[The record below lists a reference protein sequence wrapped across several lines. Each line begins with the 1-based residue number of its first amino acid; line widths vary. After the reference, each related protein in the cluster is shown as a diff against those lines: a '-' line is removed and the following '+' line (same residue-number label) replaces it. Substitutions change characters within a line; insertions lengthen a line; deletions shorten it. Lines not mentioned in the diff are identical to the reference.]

1 MTKISNEQ
9 LLKLHYILPLPWQ
22 KVQKLMTILEDFDE
36 FLHISPK
43 TVALYLNIKEE
54 KATQL
59 IHHYKELLPR
69 SMARYYEL
77 QNIQAITYL
86 NPHYPTRLK
95 HLYDAPAV
103 LYTKGNLQLLNRP
116 KMIAVIGSR
125 AASNYSEQSLKSLL
139 PPLIQEQF
147 VIVSGLAK
155 GADRLAH
162 EATIRYGGKTIGVL
176 GHGFFHSYP
185 RENSELSTYMALH
198 HLLVTEY
205 PPYVG
210 VQKWHF
216 PARNRII
223 SGLSEALVVTEA
235 ALKSGTLI
243 TTELALEQGK
253 DVFAVPGNIFSEQ
266 SRGTNKLIKEGAIP
280 VWDGY
285 QIIQELQLFS
295 NSR

>member
-1 MTKISNEQ
+1 MTNLSNEQ
-9 LLKLHYILPLPWQ
+9 LLKLHYILPLPWK
-22 KVQKLMTILEDFDE
+22 KVRNLMTITDDFDKL
-36 FLHISPK
+36 LHISPK
-43 TVALYLNIKEE
+43 FLATQLTIKEE
-54 KATQL
+54 KALQL
-59 IHHYKELLPR
+59 IRHYKELIPR
-69 SMARYYEL
+69 SMVTYYE
-77 QNIQAITYL
+77 QNNIMAIPYT
-86 NPHYPTRLK
+86 NPLYPERLK
-95 HLYDAPAV
+95 QLYDAPAV
-103 LYTKGNLQLLNRP
+103 IYAKGNTRLLKSP

-125 AASNYSEQSLKSLL
+125 TATTYSEHVLKSLL
-139 PPLIQEQF
+139 PPLIHEQY
-147 VIVSGLAK
+147 VIVSGLAI

-185 RENSELSTYMALH
+185 PQNKELSAYMASE

-223 SGLSEALVVTEA
+223 SGLSEALIVTEA

-280 VWDGY
+280 VGDGF
-285 QIIQELQLFS
+285 QILQELQLFS
-295 NSR
+295 KLR

>member
-103 LYTKGNLQLLNRP
+103 LYTKGDIQLLNRP

-125 AASNYSEQSLKSLL
+125 AATNYSEQALKTLL

-185 RENSELSTYMALH
+185 RENSELSAYMALH

-205 PPYVG
+205 PPYAG

-223 SGLSEALVVTEA
+223 SGLSEALIVTEA

-266 SRGTNKLIKEGAIP
+266 SRGTNKLITEGAIP

-285 QIIQELQLFS
+285 QIIEELQLFS

>member
-1 MTKISNEQ
+1 MTNPANEQ
-9 LLKLHYILPLPWQ
+9 LLKLHYILPLSWE
-22 KVQKLMTILEDFDE
+22 KVRNLMKITDDFDE
-36 FLHISPK
+36 ILHISPK
-43 TVALYLNIKEE
+43 FLASQLNIREE
-54 KATQL
+54 KAAQL
-59 IHHYKELLPR
+59 IKHYKELIQM
-69 SMARYYEL
+69 SMAIYYD
-77 QNIQAITYL
+77 QHNITPIPYTDPL
-86 NPHYPTRLK
+86 YPERLK
-95 HLYDAPAV
+95 QLYDAPAV
-103 LYTKGNLQLLNRP
+103 VYAQGDVQLLNRP
-116 KMIAVIGSR
+116 KMMAVIGSR
-125 AASNYSEQSLKSLL
+125 AATSYSENVLKSIL
-139 PPLIQEQF
+139 PPLIREQYI
-147 VIVSGLAK
+147 IVSGLAK

-176 GHGFFHSYP
+176 GHGLFHNYP
-185 RENSELSTYMALH
+185 PQNKELNAYMASE
-198 HLLVTEY
+198 HLLITEY

-223 SGLSEALVVTEA
+223 SGLCEALVVTEA

-280 VWDGY
+280 VWDGF
-285 QIIQELQLFS
+285 QILEEIQLFS

>member
-1 MTKISNEQ
+1 MTNPTNEQ
-9 LLKLHYILPLPWQ
+9 LMKLHYILPLSWK
-22 KVQKLMTILEDFDE
+22 KVRNLMKITDDFDE
-36 FLHISPK
+36 ILHISPK
-43 TVALYLNIKEE
+43 FLAVQLNIKEE
-54 KATQL
+54 KASQL
-59 IHHYKELLPR
+59 IKQYKELIPR
-69 SMARYYEL
+69 SMTAYYD
-77 QNIQAITYL
+77 QHNIIAIPYT
-86 NPHYPTRLK
+86 NPLYPQRLK
-95 HLYDAPAV
+95 ELYDAPAV
-103 LYTKGNLQLLNRP
+103 LYAKGDIQLLNRP

-125 AASNYSEQSLKSLL
+125 AATSYSEHVLNILL
-139 PPLIQEQF
+139 PPLIREQY

-176 GHGFFHSYP
+176 GHGLFHSYP
-185 RENSELSTYMALH
+185 PQNKELNAYMAKE

-205 PPYVG
+205 PPYVS

-280 VWDGY
+280 VWDGF
-285 QIIQELQLFS
+285 QILEEIQLFS
-295 NSR
+295 KLR

>member
-1 MTKISNEQ
+1 MMNQLNEQ
-9 LLKLHYILPLPWQ
+9 LLKLHYILPLSWPKFQ
-22 KVQKLMTILEDFDE
+22 NLMTILDDFDKI
-36 FLHISPK
+36 LHVSPK
-43 TVALYLNIKEE
+43 NVALHLNIKEE
-54 KATQL
+54 KAIQL
-59 IHHYKELLPR
+59 IRHYKELLPK
-69 SMARYYEL
+69 SMATYYEHE
-77 QNIQAITYL
+77 NIHAIPYTSQF
-86 NPHYPTRLK
+86 YPQRLK
-95 HLYDAPAV
+95 QLYDAPAV
-103 LYTKGNLQLLNRP
+103 LYAKGDIQLINES

-125 AASNYSEQSLKSLL
+125 GATSYSAEVLKMLI
-139 PPLIQEQF
+139 PPLIDEQF
-147 VIVSGLAK
+147 IVVSGLAK

-162 EATIRYGGKTIGVL
+162 EATISYGGKTIGVL
-176 GHGFFHSYP
+176 GHGLFHSYP
-185 RENSELSTYMALH
+185 KENIDLSMHMANH

-223 SGLSEALVVTEA
+223 SGLSEALIVTEA

-280 VWDGY
+280 VWNGF
-285 QIIQELQLFS
+285 QILQELQMFS
-295 NSR
+295 NYR

>member
-1 MTKISNEQ
+1 MANPANEQ
-9 LLKLHYILPLPWQ
+9 LLKLHYILPLSWE
-22 KVQKLMTILEDFDE
+22 KVRNLMKITDDFDE
-36 FLHISPK
+36 ILHISPK
-43 TVALYLNIKEE
+43 FLASQLNIREE
-54 KATQL
+54 KAAQL
-59 IHHYKELLPR
+59 IKHYKELIQR
-69 SMARYYEL
+69 SMAIYYD
-77 QNIQAITYL
+77 QHNITPIPYTDPL
-86 NPHYPTRLK
+86 YPERLK
-95 HLYDAPAV
+95 QLYDAPAV
-103 LYTKGNLQLLNRP
+103 VYAQGDVQLLNRP
-116 KMIAVIGSR
+116 KMMAVIGSR
-125 AASNYSEQSLKSLL
+125 AATSYSENVLKSIL
-139 PPLIQEQF
+139 PPLIREQYI
-147 VIVSGLAK
+147 IVSGLAK

-176 GHGFFHSYP
+176 GHGLFHSYP
-185 RENSELSTYMALH
+185 PQNKELNAYMASE
-198 HLLVTEY
+198 HLLITEY

-223 SGLSEALVVTEA
+223 SGLCEALVVTEA

-280 VWDGY
+280 VWDGF
-285 QIIQELQLFS
+285 QILEEIQLFS

>member
-1 MTKISNEQ
+1 MTNISNEQ
-9 LLKLHYILPLPWQ
+9 LMKLHYILPLPWN
-22 KVQKLMTILEDFDE
+22 KVQNLVNILEDFDD
-36 FLHISPK
+36 FLHLSPK
-43 TVALYLNIKEE
+43 IVALHLNIKEE
-54 KATQL
+54 KAIQL
-59 IHHYKELLPR
+59 ICHYKELMPR
-69 SMARYYEL
+69 SMSHYYKQ

-86 NPHYPTRLK
+86 NPSYPKRLK
-95 HLYDAPAV
+95 QLFDAPAV
-103 LYTKGNLQLLNRP
+103 LYTRGDIQLLNSS

-125 AASNYSEQSLKSLL
+125 AVSNYSEQVLKLLL

-176 GHGFFHSYP
+176 GHGLFHSYP
-185 RENSELSTYMALH
+185 RENRELSSYMALH

-205 PPYVG
+205 PPYAG

-223 SGLSEALVVTEA
+223 SGLSEALIVTEA

-285 QIIQELQLFS
+285 QIIEDLQLFS
-295 NSR
+295 KYR

>member
-1 MTKISNEQ
+1 MTNPANEQ
-9 LLKLHYILPLPWQ
+9 LLKLHYILPLSWE
-22 KVQKLMTILEDFDE
+22 KVRNLMKITDDFDE
-36 FLHISPK
+36 ILHISPK
-43 TVALYLNIKEE
+43 FLASQLNIREE
-54 KATQL
+54 KAAQL
-59 IHHYKELLPR
+59 IKHYKELIQR
-69 SMARYYEL
+69 SMAIYYD
-77 QNIQAITYL
+77 QHNITPIPYADPL
-86 NPHYPTRLK
+86 YPERLK
-95 HLYDAPAV
+95 QLYDAPAV
-103 LYTKGNLQLLNRP
+103 VYAQGDVQLLNRP
-116 KMIAVIGSR
+116 KMMAVIGSR
-125 AASNYSEQSLKSLL
+125 AATSYSENVLKSIL
-139 PPLIQEQF
+139 PPLIREQYI
-147 VIVSGLAK
+147 IVSGLAK

-176 GHGFFHSYP
+176 GHGLFHNYP
-185 RENSELSTYMALH
+185 PQNKELNAYMASE
-198 HLLVTEY
+198 HLLITEY

-223 SGLSEALVVTEA
+223 SGLCEALVVTEA

-280 VWDGY
+280 VWDGF
-285 QIIQELQLFS
+285 QILEEIQLFS

>member
-1 MTKISNEQ
+1 MTNISNEQ
-9 LLKLHYILPLPWQ
+9 LMKLHYILPLPWN
-22 KVQKLMTILEDFDE
+22 KVQNLVNILEDFDD
-36 FLHISPK
+36 FLHLSPK
-43 TVALYLNIKEE
+43 IVALHLNIKEE
-54 KATQL
+54 KAIQL
-59 IHHYKELLPR
+59 IYHYKELMPR
-69 SMARYYEL
+69 SMSHYYKQ

-86 NPHYPTRLK
+86 NPSYPKRLK
-95 HLYDAPAV
+95 QLFDAPAV
-103 LYTKGNLQLLNRP
+103 LYTKGDTQLLNHS

-125 AASNYSEQSLKSLL
+125 AASNYSEQVLKLLL

-176 GHGFFHSYP
+176 GHGLFHSYP
-185 RENSELSTYMALH
+185 RENRELSSYMALH

-205 PPYVG
+205 PPYAG

-223 SGLSEALVVTEA
+223 SGLSEALIVTEA

-280 VWDGY
+280 VWEGY
-285 QIIQELQLFS
+285 QIIEDLQLFS
-295 NSR
+295 KYR

>member
-1 MTKISNEQ
+1 MTNPANEQ
-9 LLKLHYILPLPWQ
+9 LLKLHYILPLSWE
-22 KVQKLMTILEDFDE
+22 KVRNLMEIIDDFDE
-36 FLHISPK
+36 ILHISPK
-43 TVALYLNIKEE
+43 FLAIQLNIKEE
-54 KATQL
+54 KASQL
-59 IHHYKELLPR
+59 INHYKELIPK
-69 SMARYYEL
+69 SMAAYYDHH
-77 QNIQAITYL
+77 NIKAIPYT
-86 NPHYPTRLK
+86 NPFYPERLK
-95 HLYDAPAV
+95 QLFDAPAV
-103 LYTKGNLQLLNRP
+103 LYAKGDVQLLKRP
-116 KMIAVIGSR
+116 KMLAVIGSR
-125 AASNYSEQSLKSLL
+125 AATSYSENALKSIL
-139 PPLIQEQF
+139 PPLIHEQF

-185 RENSELSTYMALH
+185 PQNRELNAYMASKQ
-198 HLLVTEY
+198 LLVTEY
-205 PPYVG
+205 PPYAG

-280 VWDGY
+280 VWDGF
-285 QIIQELQLFS
+285 QILEEIQLFS
-295 NSR
+295 KMR

>member
-1 MTKISNEQ
+1 MANLTNEQ
-9 LLKLHYILPLPWQ
+9 LMKLHYILPLPWQ
-22 KVQKLMTILEDFDE
+22 KFRNLMTILNDFDE
-36 FLHISPK
+36 LLHVSPK
-43 TVALYLNIKEE
+43 IVAMHLNIKEE
-54 KATQL
+54 KAIQL
-59 IHHYKELLPR
+59 IRHYKELVPQ
-69 SMARYYEL
+69 SMNLYYERR
-77 QNIQAITYL
+77 NIQAITYMDKY
-86 NPHYPTRLK
+86 YPKRLK

-103 LYTKGNLQLLNRP
+103 LYVKGDIRLLNAP

-125 AASNYSEQSLKSLL
+125 AATNYSQEALKMLI
-139 PPLIQEQF
+139 PPLIDEQF

-162 EATIRYGGKTIGVL
+162 EATIRYGGKTVGVL
-176 GHGFFHSYP
+176 GHGFIHSYP
-185 RENSELSTYMALH
+185 RENRELSEHMASN

-205 PPYVG
+205 PPYAG

-223 SGLSEALVVTEA
+223 SGLSEALIVTEA

-280 VWDGY
+280 VWDGF
-285 QIIQELQLFS
+285 QILQELQMFS
-295 NSR
+295 NYR